1 MGLEP
6 MSGFLLFAAYIF
18 KVDSNHTVPNKPESN
33 GILANN
39 IVVGEAGFEPA
50 TNRSGIYPSPT
61 ILPTELFSHLPQRH
75 SEGLF
80 RDATAPDIY
89 DFVFDT
95 TASTKFH
102 LSFDKEEELS

>member
-1 MGLEP
+1 M
-6 MSGFLLFAAYIF
+6 FFH
-18 KVDSNHTVPNKPESN
+18 V
-33 GILANN
+33 
-39 IVVGEAGFEPA
+39 
-50 TNRSGIYPSPT
+50 
-61 ILPTELFSHLPQRH
+61 LPTELFSHLPRSV

-80 RDATAPDIY
+80 RDATAPEIY